1 MECEFEALQ
10 KPISVKWLHN
20 GRELMLT
27 DRHEVAFSEESGV
40 AKLKIVNVT
49 PEDAGEYACV
59 VDFVCTVPGSENPEH
74 KTIVTKTVTDVTDKT
89 LVVELTQEVE
99 IEEEEDE
106 EEHEDKE
113 KQEDKVDELVTDS
126 QIGASSPIFEVELT
140 PVKVTE
146 GEEIY
151 LSAVVKGS
159 PQPQEVTWK
168 HNGAVLQPVLADA
181 AIFYVPERGLCE
193 LTISEAFLEDAGIYE
208 IEAVNQY
215 GVAVSQTEVL
225 VEALGET
232 KQIETEKTKYA
243 QVETEKQEF
252 HSGDTSMA
260 IEEVPE
266 RIPDKVIEMA
276 WFEVSESGRMEMPHV
291 STDTVDFLEESISEE
306 EVEEMEEVKEEKKK
320 PTVTAAEV
328 EATTKAL
335 EVVEQPEVTEEAPKV
350 VDVKEEEGV
359 EKRTKVTVVGVE
371 VDRPE
376 VKIPSAPVRLRA
388 EVIPKKSP
396 ISSQSVELTWD
407 SAFIG
412 SPSDSPSEY
421 IIEMRRKGSSEWTE
435 LTVVKTASRK
445 CSLTTERMAEFTDYE
460 FRLIAKNSAGRSEPS
475 NTSNPITLDQTADKN
490 NANQLS

>member
-266 RIPDKVIEMA
+266 RIPDKVIEVDSTITTENV
-276 WFEVSESGRMEMPHV
+276 EVSTKPKQQELIEKDV
-291 STDTVDFLEESISEE
+291 SYSFQIGVKAKPGEEKKSKEIEPEEILKDDKKESISEE

-376 VKIPSAPVRLRA
+376 VSRVTEEAAP
-388 EVIPKKSP
+388 
-396 ISSQSVELTWD
+396 
-407 SAFIG
+407 
-412 SPSDSPSEY
+412 
-421 IIEMRRKGSSEWTE
+421 KG
-435 LTVVKTASRK
+435 
-445 CSLTTERMAEFTDYE
+445 
-460 FRLIAKNSAGRSEPS
+460 
-475 NTSNPITLDQTADKN
+475 
-490 NANQLS
+490 